1 MADTQF
7 YAIPI
12 EGLEDYL
19 ITEDGRV
26 WSNKSGKFLTGSIV
40 NGYRC
45 VSLNDTFHTVGR
57 LVAATFLQNEDP
69 ENLVKVNHIDGNY
82 LNDHVDNLRWATQ
95 KTCVNNN
102 TTKKTS
108 HERRVQQIE
117 NGIVIATYDSV
128 TEAGK
133 AVGVTRHAIS
143 KVCVGKNKSSA
154 GYQWKYE
161 DSNHEHEYTD
171 LSGAVQVYDYENY
184 FVFPDGRIYNSQR
197 KSFLVPNPKPSGYQY
212 VALCMPGR
220 KKINKDVHKIV
231 ADHFLD
237 KPEGTTQVDH
247 LDMNRKNNHVD
258 NLEWVTQSENMRRA
272 SIARSAKSKEVSGTK
287 LEEKSSDGP
296 SQPLGEIKVKKA
308 DVQSSSSGSSEPEEE
323 LVKRKIRI
331 IRKKKSDSENSDKSE
346 AEKEPIK
353 IKLRIIRKKKSDSDN
368 L

>member
-7 YAIPI
+7 YAIPV

-19 ITEDGRV
+19 ITEDGRI
-26 WSNKSGKFLTGSIV
+26 WSNKTMKFLTGSVV

-45 VSLNDTFHTVGR
+45 VCLNGTSHTVAR
-57 LVAATFLQNEDP
+57 LVATTFLENEDP
-69 ENLVKVNHIDGNY
+69 ETLIRVNHIDGNY

-102 TTKKTS
+102 TTKVTS
-108 HERRVQQIE
+108 HARRVQQIE
-117 NGIVIATYDSV
+117 KGIVIATYDSV

-154 GYQWKYE
+154 GYQWRYE

-171 LSGAVQVYDYENY
+171 LSSAVQIYDYENY
-184 FVFPDGRIYNSQR
+184 FVYPDGRVYNSQR
-197 KSFLVPNPKPSGYQY
+197 KSFLAPNPKLSGYQY
-212 VALCMPGR
+212 VSLSNPCK
-220 KKINKDVHKIV
+220 KKINKDVHRLV

-237 KPEGTTQVDH
+237 RPEGTTQIDH
-247 LDMNRKNNHVD
+247 LDMNRSNNHMN

-272 SIARSAKSKEVSGTK
+272 ANARSANNKKVSGTK

-296 SQPLGEIKVKKA
+296 SQLLGVTKAEKV
-308 DVQSSSSGSSEPEEE
+308 DVQSSSSSSELEEE
-323 LVKRKIRI
+323 KVKRKIRI
-331 IRKKKSDSENSDKSE
+331 V
-346 AEKEPIK
+346 
-353 IKLRIIRKKKSDSDN
+353 RIKKKSDSDN
-368 L
+368 P